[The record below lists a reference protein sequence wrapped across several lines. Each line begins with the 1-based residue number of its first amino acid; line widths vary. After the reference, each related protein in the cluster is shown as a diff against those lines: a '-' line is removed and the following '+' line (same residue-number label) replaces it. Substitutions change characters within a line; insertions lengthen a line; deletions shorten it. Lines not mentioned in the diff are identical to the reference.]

1 MDIALRN
8 LPVSRRITALANLTG
23 EQRAQQHAPRVHKV
37 SDQDECYRF
46 TNATDD
52 APARLDL
59 FDEIGFWGKTAS
71 EFNAEL
77 QAVKGDRL
85 AVHINSGGG
94 DVFDGLA
101 MMNLLRA
108 HPAAV
113 DVIVDGL
120 AASAASYI
128 AMGGDTLTMM
138 PNSEMMI
145 HDASGFCM
153 GNPADMQAMSELLD
167 HISDNIASVY
177 ANRAGGT
184 VAEWRAVMAG
194 EGWYTANEAVTA
206 GLADKVGP
214 TRGTTAETT
223 ETEPAATDAATTR
236 PANLSF
242 YNYSGRL
249 AAPAPVSPVAVTSP
263 AAPVTPAPVVTD
275 IATEPVVL
283 TAQPTAATLDPV
295 QILAALRG
303 AFSSTVKEAR

>member
-1 MDIALRN
+1 MTHLLRTP
-8 LPVSRRITALANLTG
+8 LTGLAAGFSVTALANLSS
-23 EQRAQQHAPRVHKV
+23 EDRVRQHLPRVHRLT
-37 SDQDECYRF
+37 DRDECYRF
-46 TNATDD
+46 TDATDD

-59 FDEIGFWGKTAS
+59 FDEIGFWGMTAS
-71 EFNAEL
+71 DFNAKL
-77 QAVKGDRL
+77 QAVKGERI

-113 DVIVDGL
+113 DVVVDGL

-145 HDASGFCM
+145 HDASGICM

-194 EGWYTANEAVTA
+194 EGWYTAAEAVTA

-214 TRGTTAETT
+214 TRGTTAETA
-223 ETEPAATDAATTR
+223 ETEDAATDAATAR
-236 PANLSF
+236 PFNLSF
-242 YNYSGRL
+242 YNYSGRA
-249 AAPAPVSPVAVTSP
+249 AAPAPVPPVAVLPP
-263 AAPVTPAPVVTD
+263 AAPVAPAPVT
-275 IATEPVVL
+275 
-283 TAQPTAATLDPV
+283 PTAATFDPSAV
-295 QILAALRG
+295 AAQLRA
-303 AFSSTVKEAR
+303 AFATTKEARS